1 MNKNDNMMKK
11 KNKNKGKKALTA
23 VGAVVAA
30 GLTPGIMAATPAC
43 LPAQDPNVE
52 ITAAEMVSISGKA
65 YSFDELYAMQQPGYA
80 QEDPQVAARYGVP
93 RPQTQ
98 QTTKYGVPRP
108 PTQQTTMY
116 GVPRPRPYPQPKPN
130 PREIKER
137 NIQIALDTIQLSLMD
152 YCAWLIDADFYG
164 IIISPDSDLT
174 RDLGMTEDELKSLKA
189 EIEDRYGVEV
199 SHHRFYLIGQL
210 NTLRL
215 ITEYIVRLKT
225 VWD

>member
-1 MNKNDNMMKK
+1 MMKK

-30 GLTPGIMAATPAC
+30 GLTPGIVAATP
-43 LPAQDPNVE
+43 LQSPNAE

-80 QEDPQVAARYGVP
+80 QADPQVAARYGVP

-137 NIQIALDTIQLSLMD
+137 NIQIALDTIQLSLME

-199 SHHRFYLIGQL
+199 SYHRFYLNGQL